1 MKKKATEI
9 EFFFIR
15 DSLAWHFGLKTS
27 QILLK
32 EGFEKKL
39 LCYGVNR
46 QSKLFKLV
54 PLKSILKEKYKKRG
68 SKSKLFKNHETQMW
82 QIT

>member
-1 MKKKATEI
+1 MLLKKQATEI

-27 QILLK
+27 QVLLK

-54 PLKSILKEKYKKRG
+54 PLKSILKEKYKKKR
-68 SKSKLFKNHETQMW
+68 KQVKTF
-82 QIT
+82 